1 MRFDRTHRPSVI
13 KVLIAEVPALLAAVV
28 RRTVDEQTD
37 MKVIAQVGSS
47 KEFHEAIHQPVDVV
61 ITASPRTELKPH
73 LQALLFGATPLPIVN
88 LSLDGSSIDV
98 YGRWT
103 TRGAGIG
110 GLTRLIREA
119 AASSAQSNAG
129 ERR

>member
-1 MRFDRTHRPSVI
+1 MRFARTHRPGVI
-13 KVLIAEVPALLAAVV
+13 KVLIADVPALLAAVV

-37 MKVIAQVGSS
+37 MKVVAQVRSS
-47 KEFHEAIHQPVDVV
+47 QEFHEAIRQPVDVV
-61 ITASPRTELKPH
+61 VTSSLRAELKPH

-88 LSLDGSSIDV
+88 LSRDGSSIDV

-103 TRGAGIG
+103 TGGAGIG

-119 AASSAQSNAG
+119 AASSAQSRAG
-129 ERR
+129 E